1 MINDFL
7 DFCQKNDGRQK
18 NQQIPARKKW
28 KEVEDELLLKAIRKY
43 GNQWSKIQEEVPTKD
58 SKQCQARWKILKQK
72 VETMDRL
79 DALADFSE
87 MENQNYK
94 LKKQKKKHR
103 EIPRRYNPHFDYNEE
118 SSSES
123 MHLQQFQQALIKQP
137 NQLLLLQQQQ
147 QQQQQKREQIQK
159 QVLSQYQNVWNA
171 MDDKMLWAAFKIY
184 KGVWNQITSRFQ
196 EKNPQSCMERYQYLL
211 QQKKMKL
218 KEDGSSV
225 DIISSLVEDSS
236 QYQQGS
242 EQFDISISE
251 GGDST
256 DQQQIEQKVSSLI
269 VYTVQ
274 QCHTNIE
281 RILKSF
287 SNHNLDT
294 LPGIR
299 ESIVKLILTD

>member
-7 DFCQKNDGRQK
+7 SFCQKNDGRQMNK
-18 NQQIPARKKW
+18 QIPRKKW
-28 KEVEDELLLKAIRKY
+28 KEVEDELLLKAIKKY

-58 SKQCQARWKILKQK
+58 SKQCQARWKILKNK
-72 VETMDRL
+72 EEILDRL
-79 DALADFSE
+79 DAMGDYSD
-87 MENQNYK
+87 MDNPNH
-94 LKKQKKKHR
+94 KQKKANKKHR
-103 EIPRRYNPHFDYNEE
+103 DIPRKYNPHFHYNEE

-137 NQLLLLQQQQ
+137 YQLSLL
-147 QQQQQKREQIQK
+147 QQQQKREQIQK
-159 QVLSQYQNVWNA
+159 QAQTQYQNVWNA

-218 KEDGSSV
+218 QEDGSSV
-225 DIISSLVEDSS
+225 DIISSLAEDSS
-236 QYQQGS
+236 ILGS

-251 GGDST
+251 CGDST
-256 DQQQIEQKVSSLI
+256 DQQQQTEYKTNSIGI
-269 VYTVQ
+269 YTVQ

-299 ESIVKLILTD
+299 ESIVKLIITD